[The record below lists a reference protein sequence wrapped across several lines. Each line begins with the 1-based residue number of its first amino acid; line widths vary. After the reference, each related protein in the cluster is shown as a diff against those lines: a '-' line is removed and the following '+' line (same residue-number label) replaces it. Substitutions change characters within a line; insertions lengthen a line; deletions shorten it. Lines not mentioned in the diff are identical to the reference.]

1 MRFVL
6 YTDKSIPQSTSALNE
21 RLHQPKTRSSPA
33 LDGWVEKNGR
43 FSLALT
49 TPVVA
54 QFTRTTRL
62 HAEIKRENGQ
72 TVIRGDVPDGAGPQG
87 QVMVLI
93 GIALVALFVLAQ
105 QQAVLAILAVLAG
118 AALYIPM
125 RGDYDNSDRLL
136 LEVERTLK
144 ASPKAPKAATKTGTT
159 KAVATAAAAKKAT
172 SARPAAGKATASK
185 PSASKPKSA
194 GVKST
199 SARSTA
205 AKSAPAKSVSRP
217 AAASAA
223 RR

>member
-33 LDGWVEKNGR
+33 LDGWVEKGGR

-49 TPVVA
+49 TPVA
-54 QFTRTTRL
+54 ANFSRTTRL
-62 HAEIKRENGQ
+62 HAQIKRENGQ

-87 QVMVLI
+87 QIIVLI
-93 GIALVALFVLAQ
+93 SIALVALFVLAQ
-105 QQAVLAILAVLAG
+105 QQAVMAILVLLAG

-144 ASPKAPKAATKTGTT
+144 ATPKPPKTAAKTTAARPKAAS
-159 KAVATAAAAKKAT
+159 AKSGA
-172 SARPAAGKATASK
+172 
-185 PSASKPKSA
+185 
-194 GVKST
+194 KST
-199 SARSTA
+199 GAKAASARSTA
-205 AKSAPAKSVSRP
+205 SKSTGSRTT
-217 AAASAA
+217 AASPA